1 MSEIPNAEVAE
12 RLTEVAELLAEQG
25 ANLYRVPVTPALHQK
40 ANPGGLRLLTRGSN
54 FDAKLC
60 LGEAMPRS
68 CFWTRALLAYLC
80 LTLAPFVGCAPIE
93 ASPELRDA
101 ARDLHG
107 RLAVFPGAEGYGT
120 TTPAGRRGAVIRVTS
135 LAASG
140 PGTLREALSAQGPR
154 TVIFEIGGV
163 IRTPE
168 PLLIAEPY
176 ITIAGQTAPS
186 PGITLTGSSIVIA
199 THDVLIQHLRVRAGD
214 SPEGPDPGGRDS
226 ISIVGA
232 ADGGLAVHD
241 VVIDHCSFSWA
252 IDEGASTWNPG
263 VHDIS
268 ILRSVIAENL
278 SHSLHPKGEHSK
290 GLLIGD
296 HSKRVAVIGNLFAHN
311 RLRNPFFKG
320 DVSAVVTNNL
330 IYNPGA
336 EALHLD
342 DPDRSGPTLLTVA
355 GNVLVPGPDTNAA
368 VPLVDALAFVQP
380 TSEVCMLA
388 NDSGGR
394 FPYRALLAPGIFR
407 RADDLAGCSARFA
420 PLTLLS
426 AEQAR
431 AAVVAGAGAR
441 PLDRDAIDARIF
453 ADVGKG
459 TGRII
464 DSPAEVGG
472 LPETTPVLRTLTL
485 PADPDGDADGDGYTD
500 LEEWLHTLAAEL
512 EPRALAQ

>member
-1 MSEIPNAEVAE
+1 M
-12 RLTEVAELLAEQG
+12 
-25 ANLYRVPVTPALHQK
+25 
-40 ANPGGLRLLTRGSN
+40 PGS
-54 FDAKLC
+54 C
-60 LGEAMPRS
+60 SPRS
-68 CFWTRALLAYLC
+68 LLAYFSLALAALC
-80 LTLAPFVGCAPIE
+80 GCAPLE

-101 ARDLHG
+101 ARDLRG
-107 RLAVFPGAEGYGT
+107 QLAVFPGAQGYGT
-120 TTPAGRRGAVIRVTS
+120 LTPAGRRGTVLRVTS

-163 IRTPE
+163 LQSSE

-176 ITIAGQTAPS
+176 ITVAGQTAPS
-186 PGITLTGSSIVIA
+186 PGITLTGSSIVVA
-199 THDVLIQHLRVRAGD
+199 THDVLLQHLRVRAGD
-214 SPEGPDPGGRDS
+214 SPFGPDPGGRDS
-226 ISIVGA
+226 LSIAGA
-232 ADGGLAVHD
+232 ADGSLAVHD

-263 VHDIS
+263 VHDLS
-268 ILRSVIAENL
+268 ILGSVIAENL

-296 HSKRVAVIGNLFAHN
+296 HSKRVAVLGNLFAHN

-320 DVSAVVTNNL
+320 DVSAVVANNL

-355 GNVLVPGPDTNAA
+355 GNLLVPGPDTNAA

-380 TSEVCMLA
+380 TSEVCLLA
-388 NDSGGR
+388 NDAGGR

-407 RADDLAGCSARFA
+407 RAEELADCSARLA
-420 PLTLLS
+420 PLTLK
-426 AEQAR
+426 ATDQAR
-431 AAVVAGAGAR
+431 AAVLAGAGAR
-441 PLDRDAIDARIF
+441 PRDRDAIDARIL
-453 ADVGKG
+453 ADVERG

-464 DSPAEVGG
+464 DSPTEVGG
-472 LPETTPVLRTLTL
+472 LPETPPVLRPLTL
-485 PADPDGDADGDGYTD
+485 PADPDGDADGDGYTN
-500 LEEWLHTLAAEL
+500 LEEWLHGLAAEL
-512 EPRALAQ
+512 EPPAISQ